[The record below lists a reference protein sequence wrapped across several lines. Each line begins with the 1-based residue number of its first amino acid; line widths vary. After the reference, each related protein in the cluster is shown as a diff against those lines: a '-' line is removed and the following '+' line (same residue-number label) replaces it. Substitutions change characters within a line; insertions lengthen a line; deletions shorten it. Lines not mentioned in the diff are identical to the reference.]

1 MVTTHAQHVKGVAT
15 LAGSVASAREPAAK
29 LLLQAGN
36 PTVLAVGTTSA
47 GRLRARHLCAI
58 PARRRN
64 LGNRLPSVAEG
75 GTIKRLRP
83 GGQAA
88 AVSDAGKM
96 ATIEDVAVA
105 AGMSTASV
113 SRALSGSRGVRPETL
128 RRVIAAA
135 NELSYK
141 VNPVASAMRGRITRT
156 VGMVVPDIVN
166 PFFPEVVK
174 AVEYALHNSGMS
186 LFLCDANGSP
196 DEEAE
201 RLEALLARN
210 VDGVIISPVDALRS
224 RAAVAATS
232 KRSPVVQVDRY
243 VNVDTDIVSVDHS
256 RGIQLVLEHLIAQ
269 GCSTFAF
276 VTTAERSSIA
286 HERLQAYVRGVRS
299 IDRASAN
306 RVLPGDFSIAWGN
319 EAATRLL
326 ANYCPQAVVCANDLI
341 ATGVLQTFRM
351 QDIRVPEDVAVTG
364 YDNSILAGVVEPGLT
379 TISQPLTTLGEEA
392 VRFVVSAIE
401 SPGRP
406 HGVLRLLPQ
415 LVVRRSSALSALEPH
430 G

>member
-1 MVTTHAQHVKGVAT
+1 
-15 LAGSVASAREPAAK
+15 
-29 LLLQAGN
+29 
-36 PTVLAVGTTSA
+36 
-47 GRLRARHLCAI
+47 
-58 PARRRN
+58 
-64 LGNRLPSVAEG
+64 
-75 GTIKRLRP
+75 
-83 GGQAA
+83 
-88 AVSDAGKM
+88 
-96 ATIEDVAVA
+96 
-105 AGMSTASV
+105 
-113 SRALSGSRGVRPETL
+113 
-128 RRVIAAA
+128 
-135 NELSYK
+135 
-141 VNPVASAMRGRITRT
+141 
-156 VGMVVPDIVN
+156 MVVPDIVN

-174 AVEYALHNSGMS
+174 AVEYALHHSGMS

-196 DEEAE
+196 EVEAE

-210 VDGVIISPVDALRS
+210 VDGVIISPVDSVRS

-243 VNVDTDIVSVDHS
+243 VNADTDIVSVDHS

-326 ANYCPQAVVCANDLI
+326 ANYCPPAVVCANDLI

-351 QDIRVPEDVAVTG
+351 QDIRVPEDVAVSG

-406 HGVLRLLPQ
+406 MVCSDCFPSLSSDARPRCPLLTQMAEVDRDLSTLLLRSCMRAPCGSSHTPKLVLPQ
-415 LVVRRSSALSALEPH
+415 LPSNTTGFTVRESRPPAIIASATCARP
-430 G
+430 

>member
-1 MVTTHAQHVKGVAT
+1 M
-15 LAGSVASAREPAAK
+15 
-29 LLLQAGN
+29 
-36 PTVLAVGTTSA
+36 
-47 GRLRARHLCAI
+47 
-58 PARRRN
+58 
-64 LGNRLPSVAEG
+64 
-75 GTIKRLRP
+75 
-83 GGQAA
+83 
-88 AVSDAGKM
+88 SDADKM
-96 ATIEDVAVA
+96 ATIEDVAAA

-113 SRALSGSRGVRPETL
+113 SRALSGSRSVRPETL

-141 VNPVASAMRGRITRT
+141 VNPVASAMRGKVTRT

-174 AVEYALHNSGMS
+174 AVEYALHHSGMS

-196 DEEAE
+196 DVEAE
-201 RLEALLARN
+201 RLEALVARS
-210 VDGVIISPVDALRS
+210 VDGVIISPVDSVRS
-224 RAAVAATS
+224 RPAVAATS
-232 KRSPVVQVDRY
+232 KRSPVVQVDRF
-243 VNVDTDIVSVDHS
+243 VNADTDIVSVDHN
-256 RGIQLVLEHLIAQ
+256 RGIELVLEHLIAQ
-269 GCSTFAF
+269 GCATFAF

-286 HERLQAYVRGVRS
+286 HERLRAYVRGVRS

-326 ANYCPQAVVCANDLI
+326 DGYCPQAVVCANDLI
-341 ATGVLQTFRM
+341 AIGVLQTFRM
-351 QDIRVPEDVAVTG
+351 RNIRVPEDVAVTG

-379 TISQPLTTLGEEA
+379 TVSQPLTTLGEEA

-401 SPGRP
+401 APGRP

-415 LVVRRSSALSALEPH
+415 LVVRRSSAVSALH
-430 G
+430 TNS